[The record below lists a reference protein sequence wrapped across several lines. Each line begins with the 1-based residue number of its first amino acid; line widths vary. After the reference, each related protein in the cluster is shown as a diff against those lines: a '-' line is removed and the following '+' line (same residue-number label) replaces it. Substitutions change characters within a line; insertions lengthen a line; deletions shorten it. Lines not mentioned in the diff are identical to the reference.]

1 MYHDT
6 IAAIG
11 TAMTQSGIGI
21 IRISGDE
28 AVAVGDRIFR
38 SKKKG
43 KQLSQV
49 KSHTIHYG
57 HIVDG
62 DQVVDEVLVSVMKGP
77 HSYTAEDVV
86 EINCHGGVLVMKR
99 ILELVLRNGARPAEA
114 GEFTKRAFLNGRMD
128 LSQAEAVIDLINSK
142 NDFAMKSA
150 VRQLSGKLSEKI
162 RQLREKILYETA
174 FIESA
179 LDDPEHY
186 STEGY
191 SQKLSAVMDELLLEI
206 KMMISSADNGRML
219 SEGIRTVILGKP
231 NAGKSSLLNLLVG
244 EDRAIVTEIAGTT
257 RDTLE
262 EQILLDGIGLHI
274 VDTAGIR
281 DTEDMVEKIGVGK
294 AVQQAEEA
302 DLILY
307 VVDSSVELDENDR
320 QIIDMIQDKRAI
332 VLLNKSDLES
342 VIDND
347 MLCRLTNKRVIIFS
361 AKESYGL
368 TELKHAIQDMFDHS
382 ELNFNDEWCL
392 TSVRH
397 KQALCNACESLEM
410 VKQSIED
417 GMPEDFYSIDLM
429 NAYEQLGTIIGEA
442 VEDDLVDEIFSQF
455 CMGK

>member
-99 ILELVLRNGARPAEA
+99 ILELVLRSGARPAEA

-429 NAYEQLGTIIGEA
+429 NAYEQLGMIIGEA

>member
-99 ILELVLRNGARPAEA
+99 ILELVLRSGARPAEA

-191 SQKLSAVMDELLLEI
+191 SQKLSEVMDGLLLEI

-429 NAYEQLGTIIGEA
+429 NAYEQLGMIIGEA

>member
-429 NAYEQLGTIIGEA
+429 NAYEQLGMIIGEA

>member
-150 VRQLSGKLSEKI
+150 VRQLSGKLSKKI

-191 SQKLSAVMDELLLEI
+191 SQKLSEVMDELLLEI

-429 NAYEQLGTIIGEA
+429 NAYEQLGMIIGEA

>member
-1 MYHDT
+1 M
-6 IAAIG
+6 
-11 TAMTQSGIGI
+11 
-21 IRISGDE
+21 
-28 AVAVGDRIFR
+28 
-38 SKKKG
+38 
-43 KQLSQV
+43 
-49 KSHTIHYG
+49 
-57 HIVDG
+57 
-62 DQVVDEVLVSVMKGP
+62 
-77 HSYTAEDVV
+77 
-86 EINCHGGVLVMKR
+86 
-99 ILELVLRNGARPAEA
+99 
-114 GEFTKRAFLNGRMD
+114 
-128 LSQAEAVIDLINSK
+128 IDLINSK

-347 MLCRLTNKRVIIFS
+347 MLCRLTNKRVIIFFFIV
-361 AKESYGL
+361 SYGL

-429 NAYEQLGTIIGEA
+429 NAYEQLGMIIGEA

>member
-191 SQKLSAVMDELLLEI
+191 SQKLSAVMDGLLLEI

-429 NAYEQLGTIIGEA
+429 NAYEQLGMIIGEA

>member
-150 VRQLSGKLSEKI
+150 VRQLSGKLSKKI

-429 NAYEQLGTIIGEA
+429 NAYEQLGMIIGEA

>member
-99 ILELVLRNGARPAEA
+99 ILELVLRSGARPAEA

-307 VVDSSVELDENDR
+307 VVDSSVELDEHDR

-429 NAYEQLGTIIGEA
+429 NAYEQLGMIIGEA

>member
-99 ILELVLRNGARPAEA
+99 ILELVLRSGARPAEA

-361 AKESYGL
+361 AKERYGL

-429 NAYEQLGTIIGEA
+429 NAYEQLGMIIGEA